1 MNTSRPLKIL
11 TLDGGGLQALATLS
25 SLNAVCRAIAKQH
38 GADRPPAPH
47 ELFDIIAG
55 VGTGGWIAL
64 LLGRYRLDIATCTA
78 IYMELATKVDPDPD
92 NAYPATRKR
101 LFKLDQD
108 RLIKVVEEVLQR
120 YGLDTALLRGENCS
134 TEGRPKFNRCKYA
147 YVLFAAAV
155 VPYEDNQSATYELF
169 RSYHATEFQTDLV
182 LHGPEPADCRMP
194 EVFAAT
200 GAAKFFLNPYK
211 IGNTTFFDETFPQS
225 HPISSVALDEAKCLY
240 GREVEISILLN
251 IGPGIPADKDCQEL
265 DLMALDP
272 ISRLVRRFSWT
283 SGRRLSLRQKLL
295 SIGMP
300 QPTIEKGPGLTSPSE
315 KALRLEGRRREDIR
329 ATLEETYGPSGAE
342 RYHHLGPAYSAEQ
355 ASLNDVHA
363 LRLPRGDFD
372 DLKKQSIAEAEGMVR
387 KVWFNAAA

>member
-1 MNTSRPLKIL
+1 MARIDLQHHTSCS
-11 TLDGGGLQALATLS
+11 TS
-25 SLNAVCRAIAKQH
+25 SPVSARA
-38 GADRPPAPH
+38 
-47 ELFDIIAG
+47 
-55 VGTGGWIAL
+55 
-64 LLGRYRLDIATCTA
+64 GRYRLDIATCTA
-78 IYMELATKVDPDPD
+78 IYMELATQVDPDPD

-120 YGLDTALLRGENCS
+120 YGLDTALLRGENRS
-134 TEGRPKFNRCKYA
+134 TEGRPKINRCKYA
-147 YVLFAAAV
+147 YVLFRSLPMDSDPGRFAAAV
-155 VPYEDNQSATYELF
+155 VLHEDNQSATYELF

-200 GAAKFFLNPYK
+200 GAAKFFLKPYK

-300 QPTIEKGPGLTSPSE
+300 QPTIEKGPRLTSPSE

-387 KVWFNAAA
+387 KVWVNAAA